1 MHPRTQSTRPGV
13 DAILNL
19 VTGLFIRSMS
29 EASYKG
35 SGELTGQLFS
45 TAVSPSPSPSPSS
58 LGNDTKYD
66 ESDNTESSLVVS
78 LAEES
83 TTMVVPKPR
92 VGFFAEVTSSSSS
105 HSLHGHFGLGL
116 RSYTHF
122 TSPIRRYADVM
133 VHRQV
138 LVDSL
143 TQ

>member
-1 MHPRTQSTRPGV
+1 MHPRTQSTRLGV

-45 TAVSPSPSPSPSS
+45 AAVSPSPSPSPSS

-66 ESDNTESSLVVS
+66 ESDNTESSLLVS
-78 LAEES
+78 LAD
-83 TTMVVPKPR
+83 TMVVPKPR
-92 VGFFAEVTSSSSS
+92 MGFFAEVTSSSSS